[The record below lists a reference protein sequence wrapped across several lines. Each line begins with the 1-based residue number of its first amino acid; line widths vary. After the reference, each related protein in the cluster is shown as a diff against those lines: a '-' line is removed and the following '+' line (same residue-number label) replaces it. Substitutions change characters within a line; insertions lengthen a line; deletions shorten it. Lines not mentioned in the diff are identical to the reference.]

1 MSLGQL
7 AEEVV
12 AVEAGFVAVAE
23 IETDG
28 VVADDLPAEDRHAGE
43 FLRAV
48 AAVLVSE
55 DVALADVLRARG
67 RGTQVFHRKIRLGT
81 VFPDDGDFV
90 ADELDVGGRFHVTN
104 D

>member
-1 MSLGQL
+1 MSPGEF
-7 AEEVV
+7 AEKVV

-23 IETDG
+23 IEADG
-28 VVADDLPAEDRHAGE
+28 VVAYDFPRFDGYAGE

-55 DVALADVLRARG
+55 DVTLADVLRAG
-67 RGTQVFHRKIRLGT
+67 GCGAQVFHQEIRLRT

-90 ADELDVGGRFHVTN
+90 ADELDVGGRFHVTKG
-104 D
+104 